1 MKLANLFKAAKKG
14 SKVAGSQGKK
24 KTAGGTT
31 WPAGIRIGLFGH
43 ANSGKTVYLSILYEE
58 CKISKDLQISITD
71 HATANEFL
79 KHYRE
84 IWGLSTAVD
93 SGTAVDLVGEKKF
106 PDPTERALPLIFN
119 ATLDRT
125 RKVAVV
131 TYEYDGKAVAI
142 SSTSDQTEDVAD
154 FMANADGM
162 LFFYDPKLLKAE
174 LESQAHV
181 AAFVHMIERIAPL
194 GSSLPVPIGLVIT
207 KSDILPGF
215 TGEDKVVLI
224 PTDDEALLAEDFE
237 TLMEH
242 VLSSNRIM
250 SDSAWAGT
258 VREVMVRLQAFLKVV
273 VGRTLDFQ
281 IFFTSATGQTPERIG
296 SDVGRSI
303 YAPPR
308 KIAPLGVKAP
318 FYWLLTA
325 VVRNRKL
332 SKFRLV
338 SRWAALIAITWAV
351 LYSLPNLYHFSY
363 LLSTTRSME
372 DGFMKAY
379 GGNVYNTSED
389 ERRRIG
395 AAYQKYE
402 SSWIVRG
409 LYTPFL
415 APAGRIRNVY
425 RQFDMSEATKQLN
438 DVINTFSTIVSD
450 QALWPKVNPSDNSV
464 ITSSQHTKLVDDLTR
479 FHTGDSTSALY
490 LRSGRALTYWDLFTR
505 ALIQPGDTTAS
516 NIIKRQ
522 VEQDQSMYPR
532 DITPAEKQ
540 LGAVLSAF
548 KTKQVS
554 TVVAQA
560 TATAFDEQAFTRIN
574 SNTDAKYR
582 FEDAVQE
589 LQSIKA
595 KLDPS
600 DTKHVSAIDKY
611 LAEVANWSRPR
622 EYTCK
627 FETIPA
633 GAKAYLEVTEPG
645 RNPQWTAKNMIL
657 QGRDVTFKWK
667 PGQDIHIALD
677 TIGHNCQWGNNASD
691 YVVTRSK
698 YGLFELEK
706 PLYFPNVKMQ
716 VTVRF
721 MPPLA
726 ERLPILQ

>member
-1 MKLANLFKAAKKG
+1 MKLASLFKVAKKG
-14 SKVAGSQGKK
+14 SKVAGSRGKK
-24 KTAGGTT
+24 KADGGSA

-58 CKISKDLQISITD
+58 CKISKDLQISVTD

-93 SGTAVDLVGEKKF
+93 AGTAVDLVGEKKF
-106 PDPTERALPLIFN
+106 PDPTQRALPMIFN

-154 FMANADGM
+154 FMAGADGL
-162 LFFYDPKLLKAE
+162 LFFYDSKLLKAE

-181 AAFVHMIERIAPL
+181 AAFVHMIEEIAPL
-194 GSSLPVPIGLVIT
+194 GSRLPIPIGLVIA

-242 VLSSNRIM
+242 VLSSNRIV

-258 VREVMVRLQAFLKVV
+258 VREVMVRLQAFFKVV

-303 YAPPR
+303 YTPPR
-308 KIAPLGVKAP
+308 KITPLGVKAP

-325 VVRNRKL
+325 VVRNRKI
-332 SKFRLV
+332 SRFRLV
-338 SRWAALIAITWAV
+338 SRWAATIAIVWAV

-363 LLSTTRSME
+363 LLSNARSLE
-372 DGFMKAY
+372 DGIMKAY

-389 ERRRIG
+389 ERRKIG
-395 AAYQKYE
+395 AAYQRYE
-402 SSWIVRG
+402 SSWIARG
-409 LYTPFL
+409 LYSSFL

-425 RQFDMSEATKQLN
+425 RQFDMSEASRQLN
-438 DVINTFSTIVSD
+438 DVILTFATIVSD
-450 QALWPKVNPSDNSV
+450 TMLWPKVNPSDNSI
-464 ITSSQHTKLVDDLTR
+464 ITSPHHTKLVDDLTR
-479 FHTGDSTSALY
+479 FHVGDSTSALY
-490 LRSGRALTYWDLFTR
+490 LRAGRALTYWDLFTR
-505 ALIQPGDTTAS
+505 TLTQQGDTTAS
-516 NIIKRQ
+516 NVVKRQ
-522 VEQDQSMYPR
+522 VEQDQSMNPR

-540 LGAVLSAF
+540 LGAALCAF

-560 TATAFDEQAFTRIN
+560 TASQFDEEIIARIN
-574 SNTDAKYR
+574 DNLDCQYR
-582 FEDAVQE
+582 MDGAVQE
-589 LQSIKA
+589 LQRIKA
-595 KLDPS
+595 KLEPS
-600 DTKHVSAIDKY
+600 DTRHHAMIDKY
-611 LAEVANWSRPR
+611 LAAVAEWSKPR

-627 FETIPA
+627 FETIPG
-633 GAKAYLEVTEPG
+633 GARAYLEVTDAG
-645 RNPQWTAKNMIL
+645 KNPKWSELNMIF
-657 QGRDVTFKWK
+657 QGDDVKFRWK
-667 PGQDIHIALD
+667 AGQDIHIALD
-677 TIGHNCQWGNNASD
+677 TAGHNYQWGKNASD
-691 YVVTRSK
+691 KLVKSGK
-698 YGLFELEK
+698 YALFELEK
-706 PLYFPNVKMQ
+706 GLYFSNVKMQ

-721 MPPLA
+721 NPPLA
-726 ERLPILQ
+726 ERLPVLE